1 MEVYDL
7 IVIGGGAAGLV
18 TASGAAQL
26 GAKVAL
32 IEKDKLGGECLWTG
46 CVPSKALIEAG
57 RTKRKLDL
65 AQKEGFELGPVQV
78 NFSRVM
84 AHVHETIMEI
94 EPHDDPER
102 FRKMGIRVI
111 QGHARFTGYD
121 RIEVN
126 DETLIGS
133 RFCIATGGRV
143 LVPPIEGIK
152 DVPYLTHETFF
163 DLRKQPKH
171 LIVIGAGPIG
181 CELGQAMAR
190 LGSQVTLI
198 ETLDCVLHND
208 DKELSCLLHGYLDE
222 ELTIHVGTRAMQVSE
237 KDGTIK
243 LRCQQGDESFVVEG
257 DTLLLATG
265 KRPRTTNMGLDV
277 AGVAVGRSGI
287 QVDAS
292 LVTTNARI
300 YACGDVAGPYLFT
313 HMAEYQAGIVIS
325 NALIPFLKRKVSYDV
340 VPWATYTDPE
350 LAHVG
355 LSEKQAKQQF
365 GEKKISI
372 FRYEVKDNDRH
383 IIEGATKGVVKLVC
397 TSKGKILGC
406 DILGANAGDLI
417 HEYALA
423 VKKGLSVAAVS
434 GLIHVYPTL
443 AQANKRASDRYYAEK
458 IFKGNIPKI
467 LKWWLEKTRAK
478 TPTDI
483 PGVQK

>member
-18 TASGAAQL
+18 TASGAVQL

-57 RTKRKLDL
+57 RTKRKIDR
-65 AQKEGFELGPVQV
+65 AQKEGFEMGAV
-78 NFSRVM
+78 RVDFARIM
-84 AHVHETIMEI
+84 EHVHETIMQI
-94 EPHDDPER
+94 APHDDPER
-102 FRKMGIRVI
+102 FKKMGIRVI
-111 QGHARFTGYD
+111 QGHGRFTGH
-121 RIEVN
+121 RHIEVN
-126 DETLIGS
+126 GETLIGS
-133 RFCIATGGRV
+133 RFCIATGGSV
-143 LVPPIEGIK
+143 VIPPIEGIE
-152 DVPYLTHETFF
+152 DVPFLTHETFF
-163 DLRKQPKH
+163 DIRKQPKH
-171 LIVIGAGPIG
+171 LIVIGAGPVA

-208 DKELSCLLHGYLDE
+208 DKELSCRLHGYLDE
-222 ELTIHVGTRAMQVSE
+222 EMTIHVGTRAMKVAE
-237 KDGTIK
+237 KEGTIS
-243 LRCQQGDESFVVEG
+243 LTCQRGDASFVIEG
-257 DTLLLATG
+257 DVLLLATG
-265 KRPRTTNMGLDV
+265 KRPRTTDMGFDV

-287 QVDAS
+287 KVDAS

-325 NALIPFLKRKVSYDV
+325 NALIPLLRRKVSYDV
-340 VPWATYTDPE
+340 VPWVTYTDPE

-355 LSEKQAKQQF
+355 LSEKQAKQKY
-365 GEKKISI
+365 GEEKISI

-383 IIEGATKGVVKLVC
+383 IIEGATKGLVKLVT

-406 DILGANAGDLI
+406 DILGVSAGDLI

-423 VKKGLSVAAVS
+423 IKKGLSVSAVS
-434 GLIHVYPTL
+434 GLIHAYPTL

-458 IFKGNIPKI
+458 IFKGRIPKI
-467 LKWWLEKTRAK
+467 IKWWLEKTRPKSPAG
-478 TPTDI
+478 I
-483 PGVQK
+483 Q